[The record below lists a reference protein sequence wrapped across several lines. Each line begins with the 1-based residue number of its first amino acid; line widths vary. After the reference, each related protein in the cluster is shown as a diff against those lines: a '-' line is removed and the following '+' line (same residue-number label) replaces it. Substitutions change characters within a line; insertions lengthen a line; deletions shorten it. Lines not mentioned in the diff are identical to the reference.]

1 MTATVIP
8 EAELAR
14 RRAERER
21 QRRERQG
28 LAGTLLDDHDDDGP
42 VPASSE
48 RKEPTR

>member
-21 QRRERQG
+21 QRQQDEALKG
-28 LAGTLLDDHDDDGP
+28 SILDEP
-42 VPASSE
+42 CAPASPAQQ
-48 RKEPTR
+48 KETRP